1 MSLVIISVF
10 YTEIWDI
17 FHEKRGSAYSGGF
30 GIKKTIAEFGGF
42 TFFFFGQHSGGRSL
56 TFRVAAY
63 GQDRAT
69 GKEIRYSEC
78 VDSIGQLFKEFP

>member
-1 MSLVIISVF
+1 MRNGVRPIVEGL
-10 YTEIWDI
+10 
-17 FHEKRGSAYSGGF
+17 GL
-30 GIKKTIAEFGGF
+30 KKQLLNLAVLL
-42 TFFFFGQHSGGRSL
+42 FFFFGQHSGGRSL